1 MTKTSKKNLIIFGS
15 GFQAKVIF
23 NSIITN
29 RKYKFLGFVDNKK
42 INSTVLTFNKKEY
55 KIIDNLINCK
65 NLKKIKK
72 LNGIIGIGSNF
83 IRKKVFNEI
92 NKTKIKINWETI
104 IFKNTNI
111 SKNVKIGNGS
121 VIMGNVFINNNAIIG
136 SHCIINSGSLIEHD
150 NSFSDFSSTGPGV
163 ITGGDVTVGNLTHLG
178 IGSIILNGKK
188 IHSNSV
194 IGAGSLV
201 TKNCDSYSVYFGFP
215 ARKIKKR
222 KFNENYL

>member
-1 MTKTSKKNLIIFGS
+1 MVKNYKRKLVIFGS

-23 NSIITN
+23 YSIVTNS
-29 RKYKFLGFVDNKK
+29 KYKFLGFVDNKK
-42 INSTVLTFNKKEY
+42 INSTVLTYNKKNY
-55 KIIDNLINCK
+55 KIIDDLINCK

-83 IRKKVFNEI
+83 IRKKVFDKINE
-92 NKTKIKINWETI
+92 TKININWETI
-104 IFKNTNI
+104 FFKNSNV
-111 SKNVKIGNGS
+111 SENVKIGNGS
-121 VIMGNVFINNNAIIG
+121 VIMGNVFINNNSIIG

-150 NSFSDFSSTGPGV
+150 NTFCDFSSTGPGV
-163 ITGGDVTVGNLTHLG
+163 VTGGDVVVGDLSHLG
-178 IGSIILNGKK
+178 MGSIILNGKK

-201 TKNCDSYSVYFGFP
+201 TKNCKSYGVYYGLP
-215 ARKIKKR
+215 AKKIKKR